1 GKNFIFLFRESDSEL
16 YFKNL
21 SKQKQKEVME
31 KNGNNHKLR
40 VCVATCNR
48 ADYSKL
54 APIMFGIKAE
64 PQFFELDVVVL
75 GSHLIDDYGN
85 TYRMIE
91 QDDFDIHT
99 RLHTIVRGEDEAAMV
114 ESVGL
119 ALVKLPDVLN
129 RLKPDIMIV
138 HGDRFDALALATSAA
153 LMNIRILHIEGGE
166 VSGTIDDSIRHAITK
181 LAHYHVCC
189 TRSAEQH
196 LIAMCEDHDRIL
208 LAGCPSY
215 DKLLSARNKDYMS
228 IIRMWLGED
237 VKTRDYIVALQ
248 HPVTTDIKHSIKMFE
263 LTLDALISF
272 KKRTLVLFPNVD
284 AGSKEM
290 VRVMRKKGIEHH
302 PNFRAVKHV
311 PFDQFIQLVA
321 HAGCMIGNSSCGVRE
336 VGAFGTP
343 VINLGTR
350 QTGRETGENV
360 LHVRDADT
368 QDKILHAL
376 HLQFGKQYPCSKIYG
391 DGNAVPRILKFL
403 KSIDLKEPLQK
414 KFCFPPVK
422 DSISQDIDHILETQS
437 ALAVDLGGTNLR
449 VAIVSMKGE
458 IVKKYTQLNPK
469 TYEDRLELIL
479 KMCIEAASEAVNV
492 NCRILGVGISTGGR
506 VNPREGI
513 VLHSTKLIQE
523 WSSVDLRTPISDALH
538 LPVWVDNDGNCAAL
552 AERKFGHG
560 KGIENFV
567 TLITG
572 TGIGGGIVHQ
582 HELIH
587 GSSFCAAELGHIV
600 VSLDGP
606 ECLCGS
612 QGCIEAYASGIALQR
627 EAKKL
632 HDEDLLLVEG
642 MSMKKEEVVSA
653 AHLIQAA
660 KLGNTKADSIL
671 RTAGT
676 ALGLGV
682 VNILHTM
689 NPSLV
694 ILSGVLASHYVNAV
708 KDVINQQAL
717 SSVKTVDVVVSN
729 LADPALLGAASL
741 VLDYTTRRIY

>member
-1 GKNFIFLFRESDSEL
+1 
-16 YFKNL
+16 
-21 SKQKQKEVME
+21 
-31 KNGNNHKLR
+31 
-40 VCVATCNR
+40 
-48 ADYSKL
+48 
-54 APIMFGIKAE
+54 
-64 PQFFELDVVVL
+64 
-75 GSHLIDDYGN
+75 
-85 TYRMIE
+85 MIE

-215 DKLLSARNKDYMS
+215 DKLLSAKKKDYMS
-228 IIRMWLGED
+228 IICMWL
-237 VKTRDYIVALQ
+237 
-248 HPVTTDIKHSIKMFE
+248 
-263 LTLDALISF
+263 
-272 KKRTLVLFPNVD
+272 
-284 AGSKEM
+284 GSKEM

-376 HLQFGKQYPCSKIYG
+376 QLQFGKQYPCSKIYG

-422 DSISQDIDHILETQS
+422 DNISQDIDHILETQS

-572 TGIGGGIVHQ
+572 TGIGGGIIHQ

-642 MSMKKEEVVSA
+642 MSMKDDEIVSA

-694 ILSGVLASHYVNAV
+694 ILSGVLANHYVNAV

-717 SSVKTVDVVVSN
+717 SSVRSVDVVVSN

>member
-1 GKNFIFLFRESDSEL
+1 
-16 YFKNL
+16 
-21 SKQKQKEVME
+21 ME

-215 DKLLSARNKDYMS
+215 DKLLSAKNKDYMS
-228 IIRMWLGED
+228 IIRVWL
-237 VKTRDYIVALQ
+237 
-248 HPVTTDIKHSIKMFE
+248 
-263 LTLDALISF
+263 
-272 KKRTLVLFPNVD
+272 
-284 AGSKEM
+284 GSKEM

-376 HLQFGKQYPCSKIYG
+376 QLQFGKQYPCSKIYG

-422 DSISQDIDHILETQS
+422 DNISQDIDHILETQS

-479 KMCIEAASEAVNV
+479 KMCVEAASEAVNV

-671 RTAGT
+671 RTAGR

-708 KDVINQQAL
+708 KDVINRQAL

>member
-1 GKNFIFLFRESDSEL
+1 
-16 YFKNL
+16 
-21 SKQKQKEVME
+21 
-31 KNGNNHKLR
+31 
-40 VCVATCNR
+40 
-48 ADYSKL
+48 
-54 APIMFGIKAE
+54 
-64 PQFFELDVVVL
+64 
-75 GSHLIDDYGN
+75 
-85 TYRMIE
+85 MIE

-215 DKLLSARNKDYMS
+215 DKLLSAKNKDYMS
-228 IIRMWLGED
+228 VIRMWL
-237 VKTRDYIVALQ
+237 
-248 HPVTTDIKHSIKMFE
+248 
-263 LTLDALISF
+263 
-272 KKRTLVLFPNVD
+272 
-284 AGSKEM
+284 GSKEM

-376 HLQFGKQYPCSKIYG
+376 QLQFGKQYPCSKIYG

-422 DSISQDIDHILETQS
+422 DNISQDIDHILETQS

-479 KMCIEAASEAVNV
+479 KMCVEAASEAVNV
-492 NCRILGVGISTGGR
+492 NCRILGVGVSTGGR
-506 VNPREGI
+506 VNAREGI

-660 KLGNTKADSIL
+660 KLGNAKADSIL
-671 RTAGT
+671 RTAGM

-694 ILSGVLASHYVNAV
+694 ILSGVLASHYVNTV
-708 KDVINQQAL
+708 KDVINRQAL

>member
-1 GKNFIFLFRESDSEL
+1 MDFRS
-16 YFKNL
+16 
-21 SKQKQKEVME
+21 
-31 KNGNNHKLR
+31 
-40 VCVATCNR
+40 
-48 ADYSKL
+48 AD
-54 APIMFGIKAE
+54 FG
-64 PQFFELDVVVL
+64 
-75 GSHLIDDYGN
+75 
-85 TYRMIE
+85 
-91 QDDFDIHT
+91 
-99 RLHTIVRGEDEAAMV
+99 
-114 ESVGL
+114 
-119 ALVKLPDVLN
+119 
-129 RLKPDIMIV
+129 
-138 HGDRFDALALATSAA
+138 RF
-153 LMNIRILHIEGGE
+153 RILVQRVPWETVLKGKGVQEGWAFFRSE
-166 VSGTIDDSIRHAITK
+166 VLKAQ
-181 LAHYHVCC
+181 
-189 TRSAEQH
+189 EQ
-196 LIAMCEDHDRIL
+196 
-208 LAGCPSY
+208 
-215 DKLLSARNKDYMS
+215 
-228 IIRMWLGED
+228 
-237 VKTRDYIVALQ
+237 
-248 HPVTTDIKHSIKMFE
+248 
-263 LTLDALISF
+263 
-272 KKRTLVLFPNVD
+272 
-284 AGSKEM
+284 
-290 VRVMRKKGIEHH
+290 
-302 PNFRAVKHV
+302 
-311 PFDQFIQLVA
+311 
-321 HAGCMIGNSSCGVRE
+321 
-336 VGAFGTP
+336 
-343 VINLGTR
+343 
-350 QTGRETGENV
+350 
-360 LHVRDADT
+360 
-368 QDKILHAL
+368 
-376 HLQFGKQYPCSKIYG
+376 
-391 DGNAVPRILKFL
+391 AVPT
-403 KSIDLKEPLQK
+403 
-414 KFCFPPVK
+414 C
-422 DSISQDIDHILETQS
+422 
-437 ALAVDLGGTNLR
+437 
-449 VAIVSMKGE
+449 
-458 IVKKYTQLNPK
+458 
-469 TYEDRLELIL
+469 
-479 KMCIEAASEAVNV
+479 C
-492 NCRILGVGISTGGR
+492 ISTGGR

-660 KLGNTKADSIL
+660 KLGNTKAESIL

-694 ILSGVLASHYVNAV
+694 ILSGVLASHYVNTV